1 VAAARA
7 TGIAVVAGDAR
18 HREVLLQVGV
28 ERCRALVAVTS
39 NDLVNL
45 SAALNA
51 RDLRPDLRFVVRLFD
66 PDFALRVQAGFKIRF
81 TRSVPQ
87 LAAPAFAAAALG
99 SEVVMTVPVGDRR
112 VVLFTRVAVPPA
124 SALAGRTIGSL
135 GRKAAR
141 PVIAVVAAGGE
152 PGDGT

>member
-51 RDLRPDLRFVVRLFD
+51 RDLRPDLRVVVRLFD

-81 TRSVPQ
+81 TRSV
-87 LAAPAFAAAALG
+87 FAAAALG
-99 SEVVMTVPVGDRR
+99 SEVVMTIPVGDRR